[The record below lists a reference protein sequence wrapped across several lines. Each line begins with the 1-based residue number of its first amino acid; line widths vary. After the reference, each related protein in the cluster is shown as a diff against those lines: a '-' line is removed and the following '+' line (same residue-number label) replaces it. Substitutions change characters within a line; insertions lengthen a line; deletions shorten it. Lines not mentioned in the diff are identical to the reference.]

1 MQKRENKFHK
11 VSIECYKEVFREDNK
26 FLQEE
31 VENIYNDIK
40 LPKRATIGSAGY
52 DFYAPYDFTL
62 NQSETI
68 KIPTGI
74 RVSMEEDLVLL
85 VFPRSSLG
93 FKYRLMLENT
103 VGVIDSDYFYSDNE
117 GHIFVKITNHSDKV
131 LTVKKG
137 EAFVQGIFMKYYKTI
152 DDDTDTNRNGGIG
165 STN

>member
-1 MQKRENKFHK
+1 MQGRENKFYK
-11 VSIECYKEVFREDNK
+11 VSTQCYKEVFREDNK

-31 VENIYNDIK
+31 VDKIYNDIK
-40 LPKRATIGSAGY
+40 LPKRATKGSAGY
-52 DFYAPYDFTL
+52 DFYAPYEFTL
-62 NQSETI
+62 NPSETI

-93 FKYRLMLENT
+93 FKYRLMLDNT
-103 VGVIDSDYFYSDNE
+103 IGLIDSDYFFSDNE

-131 LTVKKG
+131 LNIKKG